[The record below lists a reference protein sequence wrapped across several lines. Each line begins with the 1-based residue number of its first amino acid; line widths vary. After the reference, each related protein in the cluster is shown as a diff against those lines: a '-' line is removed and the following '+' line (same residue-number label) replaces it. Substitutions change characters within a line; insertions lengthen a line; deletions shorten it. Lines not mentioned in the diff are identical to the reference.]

1 MSNQVGEEVI
11 IEEAIEVEPVFGNGR
26 SLKFFNALFRVLIYL
41 DLIMLLKNIYD
52 YYQLFI
58 KGYNMDSVLFFSI
71 YGNITTCIIL
81 LIGLYIVIRLIIYSV
96 KNQAQEFAI
105 LYLWSTPI
113 SAVGVILSAT
123 LFLIQ
128 FPEQSLAVLNETI
141 ISLVLVVLIYIPI
154 FIYLNKRLI
163 KKPKNI

>member
-1 MSNQVGEEVI
+1 MSNQVNDEIIIEEVI
-11 IEEAIEVEPVFGNGR
+11 EAESVFGNGR
-26 SLKFFNALFRVLIYL
+26 SLKFFKVLFRFLIYMDFL
-41 DLIMLLKNIYD
+41 VLLKNYND
-52 YYQLFI
+52 YYAIYVF
-58 KGYNMDSVLFFSI
+58 GYNSDPVLFFSV
-71 YGNITTCIIL
+71 YGHISTVIFL
-81 LIGLYIVIRLIIYSV
+81 LIGLGIIVRLIIYSL

-113 SAVGVILSAT
+113 SAVGVILSAI

-128 FPEQSLAVLNETI
+128 FPEQSLAVLNQTI

-163 KKPKNI
+163 KKPKKI

>member
-1 MSNQVGEEVI
+1 
-11 IEEAIEVEPVFGNGR
+11 
-26 SLKFFNALFRVLIYL
+26 
-41 DLIMLLKNIYD
+41 
-52 YYQLFI
+52 
-58 KGYNMDSVLFFSI
+58 MDSVLFFSI
-71 YGNITTCIIL
+71 YGNITTCIFL
-81 LIGLYIVIRLIIYSV
+81 LIGLYIVIRLIMYSV